1 MDQSNQTG
9 LSLAEVA
16 RRLEESGVTWAVFA
30 GAAAVAYGV
39 DRTITDVDI
48 LVPYSVGERLLELF
62 PEGEIKRDEAGDLD
76 GICLEGF
83 DIIAGL
89 RQVDL
94 DDEMAARLT
103 QGQVEGVPV
112 PLIPVEDNIA
122 LKAMWGR
129 GPEQGKHDWQDVE
142 GMITAVDSL
151 DWDYLRWR
159 LEQFKPQER
168 AAQALSRLMRS
179 IAVRAL

>member
-9 LSLAEVA
+9 LSLADVA
-16 RRLEESGVTWAVFA
+16 ARLNENGVPWTVFA

-39 DRTITDVDI
+39 DRPITDVDI
-48 LVPYSVGERLLELF
+48 LVPSSEGERLAALF
-62 PEGEIKRDEAGDLD
+62 PEGEIKRDERGEVD
-76 GICLEGF
+76 GLCLEGF

-89 RQVDL
+89 RLLDL

-103 QGQVEGVPV
+103 QGQVGSVPV

-122 LKAMWGR
+122 LKATWGR

-142 GMITAVDSL
+142 GMIAAVESL

-159 LEQFKPQER
+159 LSQFEPQER
-168 AAQALSRLMRS
+168 ANQALERLDAPREH
-179 IAVRAL
+179 

>member
-1 MDQSNQTG
+1 MNVKSSSRTT
-9 LSLAEVA
+9 LSLTEVA
-16 RRLEESGVTWAVFA
+16 ARLNKNSIPWAVFA

-39 DRTITDVDI
+39 DRAITDVDI
-48 LVPYSVGERLLELF
+48 LIPSSEGWRLPALF
-62 PEGEIKRDEAGDLD
+62 PEGEIKRDEAGALD

-89 RQVDL
+89 RLVDL
-94 DDEMAARLT
+94 DEAMAARLN
-103 QGQVEGVPV
+103 QGQVVGVPV

-122 LKAMWGR
+122 LKATWDR

-142 GMITAVDSL
+142 EMIAAVDTL

-159 LEQFKPQER
+159 LEQLQPQEQVDR
-168 AAQALSRLMRS
+168 VLTRLKTF
-179 IAVRAL
+179 